1 MIGIPIG
8 DDNSG
13 RHRLPIVTWA
23 IIAAN
28 AAVFY
33 LEILGGEAFILK
45 WAFNPAEFTADPVG
59 EAPTLLTAM
68 FMHGGWMHI
77 IGNMLYLYVF
87 GDNVENRF
95 GRLRF
100 LVFYLVSGLFATFSQ
115 YALDTAADIPNLGAS
130 GAIAGVLGA
139 YLLLF
144 PRARVHVLLGRTVTP
159 LPAFLALG
167 SWFALQLVAGVGA
180 IADTEASDG
189 GGGVAYAAHV
199 GGFVAGFLLAG
210 VMGGLR
216 RLPPRA

>member
-8 DDNSG
+8 DDNGDRKS
-13 RHRLPIVTWA
+13 LPIVTWA

-45 WAFNPAEFTADPVG
+45 WSFNPSEFSADPVG

-77 IGNMLYLYVF
+77 IGNMLYLFIF

-100 LVFYLVSGLFATFSQ
+100 FAFYVLSGVIATFSQ
-115 YALDTAADIPNLGAS
+115 YALDTASDIPNLGAS

-139 YLLLF
+139 YLLMF
-144 PRARVHVLLGRTVTP
+144 PRARVHVLLGRTVAP
-159 LPAFLALG
+159 VPAFLALG
-167 SWFALQLVAGVGA
+167 SWFAFQLVAGVGA
-180 IADTEASDG
+180 IAETDASE

>member
-1 MIGIPIG
+1 VIGIPIG
-8 DDNSG
+8 DDDDP
-13 RHRLPIVTWA
+13 RRKAPIVTWT

-28 AAVFY
+28 ALVFY
-33 LEILGGEAFILK
+33 LELMGGEPFVLK

-59 EAPTLLTAM
+59 EAPTLVTAM

-77 IGNMLYLYVF
+77 IGNMLYLFIF

-100 LVFYLVSGLFATFSQ
+100 FVFYMVAGFIATFSQ
-115 YALDTAADIPNLGAS
+115 YALDVASDIPNLGAS

-139 YLLLF
+139 YLLMF
-144 PRARVHVLLGRTVTP
+144 PRARVHVLLGRTVAP
-159 LPAFLALG
+159 VPAFLALG
-167 SWFALQLVAGVGA
+167 AWFGVQLVAGVGA
-180 IADTEASDG
+180 IAATDVSE

-210 VMGGLR
+210 LMGGLR
-216 RLPPRA
+216 RTPSRA